1 LYINLVEELSEK
13 TLEDEIKQRKK
24 NKSFFEPK
32 EIAYLLK
39 IILKAVMHIN
49 DNNISHGNIMPF

>member
-1 LYINLVEELSEK
+1 MVEEKSEM

-24 NKSFFEPK
+24 NKSFFEAK
-32 EIAYLLK
+32 EMSYILK
-39 IILKAVMHIN
+39 ILFKAVIHIN